1 MKIPELEELY
11 ARYRSDLYRYCCFL
25 THDPVWAE
33 DLLSETF
40 LRVLRR
46 LPTFR
51 GEGSVKT
58 WLFGIA
64 RNVWIEELRRRH
76 PALSLDD
83 PDAIPVCGFC
93 WIHWTLCNLTET
105 EVAEDISIHNPPFI
119 QGCTSQHSVASPETR
134 EEASFYGGMAPPDA
148 VHEYGL
154 TVYALDCT
162 LDLQPGFYLN
172 ELYRAM
178 RGHILDQATVYA
190 LYRP

>member
-83 PDAIPVCGFC
+83 PDAILERCLGQD
-93 WIHWTLCNLTET
+93 NLP
-105 EVAEDISIHNPPFI
+105 A
-119 QGCTSQHSVASPETR
+119 CTDARLALVRVR
-134 EEASFYGGMAPPDA
+134 ELLEQAPPRA
-148 VHEYGL
+148 RQVVELRAKGYS
-154 TVYALDCT
+154 YAEIAEKLQISEGSTRVLEHRTRQKLRDT
-162 LDLQPGFYLN
+162 LQKEGFTD
-172 ELYRAM
+172 E
-178 RGHILDQATVYA
+178 
-190 LYRP
+190 